1 MYFNILNVV
10 FFLIICFLIFLFLV
24 IFRKKINFKKS
35 FFYYIIGVV
44 IIILFQFKFNY
55 FWEKID
61 IENIN
66 TKKYSAIELKQDLK
80 QLERYILKKNPLYFS
95 NKKEMENLFKDTY
108 ESIKS
113 DMTELEF
120 YRLINPLIVKV
131 NCGHTNLSISK
142 YLVENREKTAKF
154 LPLEVTLV
162 NNELYVIE
170 NYGDKIKKGNKI
182 LSINGKDTNE
192 IIDELLLN
200 ISADGINNAKKEYI
214 ISQFFNTKYYDFID
228 NSGKYTVEL
237 LNEQDET
244 YTVELDGA
252 YNSKYNNTAWSLHF
266 QNYDSDYY
274 SSSIFKNYAVLNI
287 KLFSEEK
294 NNNFSDFLNDF
305 FREINDKNISNLI
318 IDIRG
323 NYGGSPIMSRTLLS
337 YFIKEEIPYFKSK
350 LTLLHKLFNYDKP
363 IIPNENSYKGSVVL
377 LTDGANF
384 STAGHL
390 VAFFKHY
397 KLGKIIGSKTS
408 GSQVCTDSSVDSVLK
423 NTKIRIRYSTMVY
436 RVNADLDTDNNG
448 VNPDIEVRYT
458 IDDIL
463 NNNDIVMKKSLDYLK
478 IE

>member
-1 MYFNILNVV
+1 
-10 FFLIICFLIFLFLV
+10 V

-228 NSGKYTVEL
+228 NS
-237 LNEQDET
+237 
-244 YTVELDGA
+244 
-252 YNSKYNNTAWSLHF
+252 
-266 QNYDSDYY
+266 
-274 SSSIFKNYAVLNI
+274 
-287 KLFSEEK
+287 
-294 NNNFSDFLNDF
+294 
-305 FREINDKNISNLI
+305 
-318 IDIRG
+318 
-323 NYGGSPIMSRTLLS
+323 
-337 YFIKEEIPYFKSK
+337 
-350 LTLLHKLFNYDKP
+350 
-363 IIPNENSYKGSVVL
+363 
-377 LTDGANF
+377 
-384 STAGHL
+384 
-390 VAFFKHY
+390 
-397 KLGKIIGSKTS
+397 
-408 GSQVCTDSSVDSVLK
+408 
-423 NTKIRIRYSTMVY
+423 
-436 RVNADLDTDNNG
+436 
-448 VNPDIEVRYT
+448 
-458 IDDIL
+458 
-463 NNNDIVMKKSLDYLK
+463 
-478 IE
+478 